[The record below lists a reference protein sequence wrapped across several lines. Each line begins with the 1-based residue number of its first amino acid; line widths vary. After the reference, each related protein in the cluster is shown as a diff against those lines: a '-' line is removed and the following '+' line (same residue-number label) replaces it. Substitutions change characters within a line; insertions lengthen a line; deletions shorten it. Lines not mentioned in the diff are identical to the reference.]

1 MKVGPEEYGGHA
13 QRAHEAGALGT
24 LCQLTS
30 HAGMAPNAAEM
41 ASNILIRWVGGWVGG
56 LDWQPA
62 AVVTWCP
69 ASCEL
74 LAGAACQ
81 DGWGGK

>member
-1 MKVGPEEYGGHA
+1 MKVRPEEYGRHA

-41 ASNILIRWVGGWVGG
+41 ASNILIRWVGGWVG
-56 LDWQPA
+56 
-62 AVVTWCP
+62 
-69 ASCEL
+69 
-74 LAGAACQ
+74 
-81 DGWGGK
+81 